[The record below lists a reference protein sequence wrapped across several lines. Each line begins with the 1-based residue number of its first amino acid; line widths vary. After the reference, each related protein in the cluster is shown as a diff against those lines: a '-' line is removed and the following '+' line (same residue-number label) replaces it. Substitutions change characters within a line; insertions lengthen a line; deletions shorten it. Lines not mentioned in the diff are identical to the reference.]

1 MLDLIGNYK
10 AAFSHDAAH
19 IGLCNDTRRGSS
31 VVSVSASYASG
42 SDLVLESTTLIRL
55 FRWRRLFDGIIDFVC
70 CFSYSRGHKLVTSRG
85 HFRTKVT

>member
-1 MLDLIGNYK
+1 MLDLVGNYK

-19 IGLCNDTRRGSS
+19 ICNDTRRGSS

-55 FRWRRLFDGIIDFVC
+55 FRWRRLFDGIDFVC

-85 HFRTKVT
+85 HFRTKAT